1 MLEVPAPPKSR
12 DHRAPVPAVRGFHH
26 GHLRQALLD
35 AALAAP
41 DIEGLSLRQLATG
54 LGVTPAAAYRH
65 FASREDLLLEV
76 ARVGFTRLESRF
88 AQAFDIAQ
96 PPVDAL
102 EAKARF
108 QRLALAYLQFADDE
122 PPLWRLIFGAQGA
135 AYRALTDLLDRRNSY
150 DYLPAALLGLHRTG
164 VVPHPP
170 TERDALFAW
179 SAVHGAASLRAGRVP
194 GALMPLDDLACEVAT
209 RVVHSLRLA
218 PWAVHAAPAAGA
230 HPRGATGSRN
240 PV

>member
-1 MLEVPAPPKSR
+1 MTPMPTSHEAPGE
-12 DHRAPVPAVRGFHH
+12 HAQAPSARGFHH
-26 GHLRQALLD
+26 GNLRQALLD

-76 ARVGFTRLESRF
+76 ARIGFTRLESRF
-88 AQAFDIAQ
+88 AGAFDISW
-96 PPVDAL
+96 PPEDGS

-108 QRLALAYLQFADDE
+108 HRLACAYLQFADDE
-122 PPLWRLIFGAQGA
+122 PALWRLIFGAQGA
-135 AYRALTDLLDRRNSY
+135 AYRALSSVLDRRNSY

-170 TERDALFAW
+170 SERDALFAW

-194 GALMPLDDLACEVAT
+194 GALMPMEELARDLTSRIVQ
-209 RVVHSLRLA
+209 SLRSL
-218 PWAVHAAPAAGA
+218 P
-230 HPRGATGSRN
+230 
-240 PV
+240 

>member
-1 MLEVPAPPKSR
+1 MTQMRTSHKAPAEHAQAPSA
-12 DHRAPVPAVRGFHH
+12 RAFHH
-26 GHLRQALLD
+26 GNLRQALLD

-76 ARVGFTRLESRF
+76 ARIGFTRLESRF

-96 PPVDAL
+96 PPADA
-102 EAKARF
+102 AQAQGRF
-108 QRLALAYLQFADDE
+108 MRLACAYLQFADDE
-122 PPLWRLIFGAQGA
+122 PGLWRLIFGAQGA
-135 AYRALTDLLDRRNSY
+135 AYRALSTVLDRRNSY

-170 TERDALFAW
+170 SERDALFAW
-179 SAVHGAASLRAGRVP
+179 SAVHGAASLRLGRVP
-194 GALMPLDDLACEVAT
+194 GALMPLDELAREVTT
-209 RVVHSLRLA
+209 RIVRSLRS
-218 PWAVHAAPAAGA
+218 PP
-230 HPRGATGSRN
+230 
-240 PV
+240 

>member
-1 MLEVPAPPKSR
+1 MTPMPTSHEAPGE
-12 DHRAPVPAVRGFHH
+12 HAQAPSARGFHH
-26 GHLRQALLD
+26 GNLRQALLD

-76 ARVGFTRLESRF
+76 ARIGFTRLESRF
-88 AQAFDIAQ
+88 AGAFDISR
-96 PPVDAL
+96 PPEDGS

-108 QRLALAYLQFADDE
+108 HRLACAYLQFADDE
-122 PPLWRLIFGAQGA
+122 PALWRLIFGAQGA
-135 AYRALTDLLDRRNSY
+135 AYRALSSVLDRRNSY

-170 TERDALFAW
+170 SERDALFAW

-194 GALMPLDDLACEVAT
+194 GALMPMEELARDLTSRIVQ
-209 RVVHSLRLA
+209 SLRSL
-218 PWAVHAAPAAGA
+218 P
-230 HPRGATGSRN
+230 
-240 PV
+240 

>member
-12 DHRAPVPAVRGFHH
+12 ARQKPVSVARGFHH
-26 GHLRQALLD
+26 GNLRQALLD

-76 ARVGFTRLESRF
+76 ARIGFTRLESRF
-88 AQAFDIAQ
+88 AGAFDISW
-96 PPVDAL
+96 PPEDGS

-108 QRLALAYLQFADDE
+108 HRLACAYLQFADDE
-122 PPLWRLIFGAQGA
+122 PALWRLIFGAQGA
-135 AYRALTDLLDRRNSY
+135 AYRALSSVLDRRNSY

-170 TERDALFAW
+170 SERDALFAW
-179 SAVHGAASLRAGRVP
+179 SAVHGAATLRSGRVP
-194 GALMPLDDLACEVAT
+194 GALISIPELANEVAE
-209 RVVHSLRLA
+209 RVIRAMKHE
-218 PWAVHAAPAAGA
+218 
-230 HPRGATGSRN
+230 
-240 PV
+240 

>member
-1 MLEVPAPPKSR
+1 MSPRAEA
-12 DHRAPVPAVRGFHH
+12 DQAPVSATRAFHH
-26 GHLRQALLD
+26 GNLRQALLD
-35 AALAAP
+35 AALAAE

-88 AQAFDIAQ
+88 AGAFDISQ
-96 PPVDAL
+96 PPADA
-102 EAKARF
+102 AQAQGRF
-108 QRLALAYLQFADDE
+108 MRLACAYLQFADDE
-122 PPLWRLIFGAQGA
+122 PALWRLIFGAQGA
-135 AYRALTDLLDRRNSY
+135 AYRALSAVLDRRNSY

-164 VVPHPP
+164 VVPVAP

-194 GALMPLDDLACEVAT
+194 GALMPLEELARELTSRIVQ
-209 RVVHSLRLA
+209 SLRSL
-218 PWAVHAAPAAGA
+218 P
-230 HPRGATGSRN
+230 
-240 PV
+240 